1 MKNTLAQT
9 IAAFESLTPQSVPD
23 LARIYAPHA
32 RFIDPFNDV
41 QGLAQIQAIFRHMFE
56 TLEQPR
62 FVVSGSVVERDQ
74 CFLLWNF
81 QFRFRSFRRD
91 VAQTIAGTSH
101 LHFDAKG
108 LIERCAALHTQ
119 VPVPVVAE
127 FGADGRYVEADYDL
141 GSQRL
146 TVASVYVTK
155 GGLPARE
162 PARYERKVRF
172 LAGLGDLL
180 GVARTRATADGREFL
195 CVGDYNLAASPDD
208 HYHGDVARPLE
219 GYLPGVAPSP
229 RG

>member
-74 CFLLWNF
+74 CFLLWKF

-91 VAQTIAGTSH
+91 VAQSIAGTSH
-101 LHFDAKG
+101 LHFDAQG
-108 LIERCAALHTQ
+108 LIDMHHDYWDAAHGLYQ
-119 VPVPVVAE
+119 QMPVIGPLM
-127 FGADGRYVEADYDL
+127 RWL
-141 GSQRL
+141 R
-146 TVASVYVTK
+146 
-155 GGLPARE
+155 R
-162 PARYERKVRF
+162 
-172 LAGLGDLL
+172 
-180 GVARTRATADGREFL
+180 RA
-195 CVGDYNLAASPDD
+195 NS
-208 HYHGDVARPLE
+208 
-219 GYLPGVAPSP
+219 
-229 RG
+229 